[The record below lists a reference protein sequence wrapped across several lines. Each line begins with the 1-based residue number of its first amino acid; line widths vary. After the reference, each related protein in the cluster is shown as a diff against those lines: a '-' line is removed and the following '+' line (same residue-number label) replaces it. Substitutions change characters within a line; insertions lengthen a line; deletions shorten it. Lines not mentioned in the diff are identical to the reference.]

1 MGMGGGRRDLVGWR
15 QVVCRPLR
23 RGTTESEVRE
33 LFERDGHAVVQV
45 RLRENAWREPKDS
58 AVVEFVNEKSAWGA
72 VERPPRG
79 LRAEL
84 KAKYDKRKKK
94 APPTAERARGRG
106 GESTSAHRGKGGEAG
121 RGQAAKWGADR
132 PAGVAGRQDHPHA
145 RVSAPPRQVGEFVPQ
160 RNEALPFP
168 AAGQSS
174 QDPKQLQQEAD
185 VQADVQK
192 RYMDVL
198 LQLEAARADIT
209 STRHAEIKREGEV
222 NRLQFELEQLK
233 GQHKKQRE
241 AFLERLQKLEV
252 ENRKLKE
259 LLQKN

>member
-1 MGMGGGRRDLVGWR
+1 MGMGGGRRDLAGWR

-23 RGTTESEVRE
+23 RGATESEVRE
-33 LFERDGHAVVQV
+33 LFERDGHAVVRV

-58 AVVEFVNEKSAWGA
+58 AVVEFVDEKSAWGV

-106 GESTSAHRGKGGEAG
+106 GESTSAHRDKGG
-121 RGQAAKWGADR
+121 GADR
-132 PAGVAGRQDHPHA
+132 PAGVAGRQDPPHV
-145 RVSAPPRQVGEFVPQ
+145 RVSAPPRQVEELPPP
-160 RNEALPFP
+160 RNGALPFP

-174 QDPKQLQQEAD
+174 QDQKQLQQEAND
-185 VQADVQK
+185 LQEK
-192 RYMDVL
+192 YMDVL
-198 LQLEAARADIT
+198 MQLEAARADIAGA
-209 STRHAEIKREGEV
+209 RHAEIKRGGEV

-241 AFLERLQKLEV
+241 AFQERLQKLEA

-259 LLQKN
+259 LLQRN